1 MKITL
6 LVNWK
11 EKEILTVKELNDR
24 IKAEVDKAMQDTEVY
39 DEYLED
45 YLDCHYNRRELFDFL
60 VCSEAEREEEV
71 EAIRNDIAKEIYDW
85 VNMDISSDYAEVTI
99 EV

>member
-1 MKITL
+1 M
-6 LVNWK
+6 VNWK
-11 EKEILTVKELNDR
+11 EKEILTVKEFNDR
-24 IKAEVDKAMQDTEVY
+24 IKAEVDKAMQDPEVY

-60 VCSEAEREEEV
+60 VCSEAEREEELA
-71 EAIRNDIAKEIYDW
+71 AIRNDIAEEIYDC
-85 VNMDISSDYAEVTI
+85 VHMNMSSDFEEVTI